1 MTHRNA
7 VTYCDCVEF
16 EGDAAG
22 LSDSLFD
29 NLRDF
34 IKVNVARN
42 DFAEAVGYPDER
54 FIDVGVTQ
62 AAGVKQTAMRGSL
75 KSFFY
80 CVTFHFR
87 VSPKYFKQSNQIV
100 TSGR

>member
-42 DFAEAVGYPDER
+42 DFAETVGYPDEG

-62 AAGVKQTAMRGSL
+62 AASVKQAAMRGSL

-87 VSPKYFKQSNQIV
+87 VSPKFLNNQ
-100 TSGR
+100 TRL